1 MSEVAPFLTLG
12 FRHITDLSAL
22 DHILFLIALVA
33 ACRLRDWRH
42 LLLLA
47 TAFTVGHSITLA
59 LAVTDLVR
67 FPVAWIEFLI
77 PVTIVAAAL
86 GNLRRTQRT
95 PGGWQRPMLAAV
107 FGLVHGAGFANY
119 LRSMFAGPVGRPLL
133 AFNLG
138 IETGQLAILAIAL
151 AGLTGFDWLA
161 SRPVPGGG
169 FRLRA
174 VTTSLVAGLWAAAM
188 AAERIPW

>member
-1 MSEVAPFLTLG
+1 MSDIAPFLTLG
-12 FRHITDLSAL
+12 FRHITDLAAL

-33 ACRLRDWRH
+33 ACRIRDWRH

-47 TAFTVGHSITLA
+47 SAFTVGHSITLA

-77 PVTIVAAAL
+77 PVTIVIAAL
-86 GNLRRTQRT
+86 GNLRRTRPA

-138 IETGQLAILAIAL
+138 IEAGQLVILAIAL
-151 AGLTGFDWLA
+151 AGLTGFDWLV
-161 SRPVPGGG
+161 SRPGPERG

-174 VTTSLVAGLWAAAM
+174 VMTSLAAGLWATVM
-188 AAERIPW
+188 AAERLPW